1 MYFPDSRQTPK
12 VNTLLSEDQRA
23 LEDNCRKLLQQEWP
37 LQTAI
42 KVLAPAGPRHS
53 PQLWK
58 QLVEA
63 GWLGYPF
70 TAALGG
76 ADGELTD
83 LGVIYRVAGEYLVPS
98 SYYSCMFAGLL
109 IDVLATAAQKQ
120 TLLAPMIA
128 GQHLI
133 TAAYSEPHAAEE
145 SRLFKT
151 CATRVG
157 DEWVLNGSKSFVADL
172 GSADIVLVLARIRA
186 VSDHTGWGVFAVP
199 KAKLGIGVRRT
210 EAFGATPLSEIVFE
224 NLELPMDTLLGD
236 MEAAGKTL
244 AAFDDVVQKATA
256 LQCMEMSGGISG
268 ALKFTTDYMKKRI
281 QFGKPLGANQAV
293 QHMLANVAMNLDGVR
308 VAALKAVFLAAK
320 QRPNAARAVSLAK
333 VALGEGYVN
342 ATITCGELWGAM
354 GYARETGL
362 YLWSE
367 RAKVTDVWHGTRAHH
382 LRKLANHMG
391 LN

>member
-1 MYFPDSRQTPK
+1 L
-12 VNTLLSEDQRA
+12 NTLLSDDQRA

-42 KVLAPAGPRHS
+42 KMLAPEGVRHS

-58 QLVEA
+58 QLVDA

-70 TAALGG
+70 AAALGG
-76 ADGELTD
+76 AEGELTD

-109 IDVLATAAQKQ
+109 IDALATAEQKQ
-120 TLLAPMIA
+120 NLLAPLIA
-128 GQHLI
+128 GQLLI
-133 TAAYSEPHAAEE
+133 TSAYSEPHAAEE

-151 CATRVG
+151 SATRVG
-157 DEWVLNGSKSFVADL
+157 DHWVLNGSKSFVADL

-186 VSDHTGWGVFAVP
+186 ISDHAGWGIFAVP
-199 KAKLGIGVRRT
+199 KATLGNAVRRT
-210 EAFGATPLSEIVFE
+210 EAFGATPLFEIAFD
-224 NLELPMDTLLGD
+224 NLALPLEALLGGVG
-236 MEAAGKTL
+236 AADQTL
-244 AAFDDVVQKATA
+244 ATFDVVVQKATA
-256 LQCMEMSGGISG
+256 LQCMEMSGGIAG
-268 ALKFTTDYMKKRI
+268 ALKFTTDYMTKRI

-293 QHMLANVAMNLDGVR
+293 QHMLANIAMNLDGVR
-308 VAALKAVFLAAK
+308 VAALKAVFLAAR
-320 QRPNAARAVSLAK
+320 QRPTAARAVSLAK

-382 LRKLANHMG
+382 LRKLANYMG

>member
-1 MYFPDSRQTPK
+1 L
-12 VNTLLSEDQRA
+12 NTLLSDDQRA
-23 LEDNCRKLLQQEWP
+23 LEDNCRRLLQQEWP

-42 KVLAPAGPRHS
+42 KVLAPEGTRHS

-70 TAALGG
+70 ASALGG

-83 LGVIYRVAGEYLVPS
+83 LGVIYRVAGEYLVPT

-109 IDVLATAAQKQ
+109 IDALATTTQKQ

-133 TAAYSEPHAAEE
+133 TSAYSEPHAAEE
-145 SRLFKT
+145 TRLFKT
-151 CATRVG
+151 SATRVA
-157 DEWVLNGSKSFVADL
+157 DEWVLHGSKSFVADL

-186 VSDHTGWGVFAVP
+186 ISDHAGWGIFAVP
-199 KAKLGIGVRRT
+199 KIKLSSGVRRT
-210 EAFGATPLSEIVFE
+210 EVFGATPLFEIVIDH
-224 NLELPMDTLLGD
+224 LRLPLDALLGGTA
-236 MEAAGKTL
+236 AAGETL
-244 AAFDDVVQKATA
+244 AVFDDVVQKATA
-256 LQCMEMSGGISG
+256 LQCMEMSGGIAG
-268 ALKFTTDYMKKRI
+268 ALTFTTDYMKKRI

-293 QHMLANVAMNLDGVR
+293 QHMLANIAMNLDGVR
-308 VAALKAVFLAAK
+308 VAALKAVFLAAR
-320 QRPNAARAVSLAK
+320 QRPTAARAVSLAK